1 LFSLENQVFVFVFN
15 YVKMTRK
22 SSLARLS
29 AQVLGSSSTGSSMDL
44 LFEKRVLFFM
54 TWTAI
59 GGVIF
64 WLASVATDY
73 WVIVVALK

>member
-1 LFSLENQVFVFVFN
+1 
-15 YVKMTRK
+15 
-22 SSLARLS
+22 
-29 AQVLGSSSTGSSMDL
+29 VLGNSSTGSSMDL

-73 WVIVVALK
+73 WVIVVALKYKMLFL